1 VTESLSDYFYI
12 GQNVQNL
19 QASPEFDTYSKVV
32 IYVGTDEDGNEI
44 VYEAGNNRGRTLEL
58 SNPWGTQ
65 TMANNILAA
74 LSARKFA
81 YQPFTAEDAIINPAT
96 ELGDAVGVGDIYSG
110 IYAEDWQFGQTMLAT
125 VKAPEDEEID
135 HEYVYIPAEEREFKR
150 AIAESK
156 AAITL
161 TATQIASEVTRATAA
176 EGTLSSRI
184 TQTATSL
191 SSTVSN
197 VNSVTNRVSTLEQT
211 ATSISAT
218 VSRKVDAEGGT
229 TSRFGWSL
237 TADGFYLRSGGRTDV
252 FSVDTSG
259 NATIR
264 GIITATGGLIGGF
277 TIGNSAIYNG
287 MTSRDDTTHNGVYV
301 GTNGI
306 ACGKSAFKVT
316 SSGAVTASN
325 LTLTGGSITLG
336 SAFNVTSSGAVTASN
351 LKLTGGSITLGNNFS
366 VSSSGAVT
374 AKSIAIT
381 GGSIAIGNNFTVTSA
396 GNVTANNMV
405 LTGTLTVGGSRITAA
420 NLYTGASKA
429 YANHSSWTTGANWVS
444 SNGSYTK
451 TGAGYGY
458 NFDSMKSG
466 TSSTRYPINASTLLV
481 AGTQY
486 VRRTI
491 SFLDYYG
498 NTRTWTVL
506 ATP

>member
-1 VTESLSDYFYI
+1 MSDTTSI
-12 GQNVQNL
+12 GKRFFNL
-19 QASPEFDTYSKVV
+19 HTSPEFESYSKVV
-32 IYVGTDEDGNEI
+32 LYTGETDTHGNSIYYEYGNDS
-44 VYEAGNNRGRTLEL
+44 GRTLYATTPHASVEQAQYML
-58 SNPWGTQ
+58 QRLQARNFLYKPYEASGALLDP
-65 TMANNILAA
+65 AA
-74 LSARKFA
+74 
-81 YQPFTAEDAIINPAT
+81 
-96 ELGDAVGVGDIYSG
+96 ELGDGVSIGGETYSG
-110 IYAEDWQFGQTMLAT
+110 IYTQDTNFGALMASDIS
-125 VKAPEDEEID
+125 APEDEEVD
-135 HEYVYIPAEEREFKR
+135 HEFEYTSSAERTYKR
-150 AIAESK
+150 QYAETK
-156 AAITL
+156 AAISI
-161 TATQIASEVTRATAA
+161 TATQISSEVSRATDA
-176 EGTLSSRI
+176 ESKLRSQI

-191 SSTVSN
+191 TSTVSE
-197 VNSVTNRVSTLEQT
+197 VNGVKNRVSTLEQT

-218 VSRKVDAEGGT
+218 VSRKVDATGGNV
-229 TSRFGWSL
+229 SKFGWSL
-237 TADGFYLRSGGRTDV
+237 TTEGFSLTSGGRTDV

-306 ACGKSAFKVT
+306 ACGKGAFKVTSGGAVTASNLALTGGSITLGNAFKVT

-336 SAFNVTSSGAVTASN
+336 D
-351 LKLTGGSITLGNNFS
+351 NFS
-366 VSSSGAVT
+366 VSSSGSVK
-374 AKSIAIT
+374 AKSIEIS
-381 GGSIAIGNNFTVTSA
+381 GGSIKIGNNFTVTSA
-396 GNVTANNMV
+396 GNVTANNMT

-429 YANHSSWTTGANWVS
+429 YSNYGSWTNGANWVS
-444 SNGSYTK
+444 NNGSYAK

-458 NFDSMKSG
+458 NFDSMKNG

-506 ATP
+506 AAP